1 MIIGIDASRAYVSDK
16 TGTENYS
23 YHVISEMLRLPDAK
37 KHYFVLFIRP
47 NAKLPSE
54 LVGYSNVLIKK
65 INYRFLWTQIGLA
78 WETWNNQVFQ
88 YSGDPV
94 IQQKTGV
101 QEDRRTGGRKLD
113 VLWIPAHTLPVLRK
127 PGLQTVV
134 TIHGLEY
141 KWLKE
146 YNNILQ
152 RWYLPLST
160 FYAAKYAD
168 KLIAVSQNTAN
179 ELQKEVQN
187 ISNNITVI
195 HEGVSLSSFPVI
207 QYSSEVLHKY
217 GIEKKKYVLFV
228 GSVQPRKNLVAL
240 IEAFSIF
247 SRDNPDYRLVIA
259 GGIGWMAEGV
269 LGAPKRY
276 GMQEKIVFTGR
287 IDDSVLQALYLGAKM
302 YVQPSITEGFGL
314 PVLEAMVYGVPV
326 ISSDGGALPEIV
338 GDSGVVLKLKNDF
351 VQQLAKT
358 MHKIVTDSNFVN
370 IMIEKGKL
378 RARAFSWQKAAQE
391 TLELLITTG
400 LNKS

>member
-65 INYRFLWTQIGLA
+65 IKHRFLWTQIGLA
-78 WETWNNQVFQ
+78 WET
-88 YSGDPV
+88 
-94 IQQKTGV
+94 
-101 QEDRRTGGRKLD
+101 RRKPYLD
-113 VLWIPAHTLPVLRK
+113 VLWIPAHTLPVLRR

-146 YNNILQ
+146 YKNMLQ

-160 FYAAKYAD
+160 FYAAKYASR
-168 KLIAVSQNTAN
+168 LIAVSQNTAK

-187 ISNNITVI
+187 ISNKIIVI
-195 HEGVSLSSFPVI
+195 HEGVSLSSNPVI
-207 QYSSEVLHKY
+207 QYSSKVLNKY
-217 GIEKKKYVLFV
+217 GIEEKKYVLFV

-269 LGAPKRY
+269 LEAPKRY
-276 GMQEKIVFTGR
+276 DVLDKVVFTGR
-287 IDDSVLQALYLGAKM
+287 IEDGVLQALYLGAKM
-302 YVQPSITEGFGL
+302 YIQPSITEGFGL
-314 PVLEAMVYGVPV
+314 PILEAMGYGVPV
-326 ISSDGGALPEIV
+326 ISSDGGALTEIV
-338 GDSGVVLKLKNDF
+338 GDSGVVLKLKTDF

-358 MHKIVTDSNFVN
+358 MQKIVTNSNFAN
-370 IMIEKGKL
+370 KMIEKGKL
-378 RARAFSWQKAAQE
+378 RARAFSWQLAAQK
-391 TLELLITTG
+391 TLDLLITTG
-400 LNKS
+400 LNKA

>member
-65 INYRFLWTQIGLA
+65 INYRFFWTQMGLA
-78 WETWNNQVFQ
+78 WETR
-88 YSGDPV
+88 
-94 IQQKTGV
+94 QKPI
-101 QEDRRTGGRKLD
+101 LD

-160 FYAAKYAD
+160 FYAAKYASR
-168 KLIAVSQNTAN
+168 LIAVSQNTAK

-400 LNKS
+400 LNKA